1 MEHKQGGMMG
11 RTSRQTKILEIISK
25 KDIETQEELVA
36 ELKKVNFNV
45 TQATV
50 SRDIKELGLIKVLG
64 ESRKYKYALEKTGN
78 SNISVK
84 LTNLFRESV
93 ISIDSANN
101 LIVVKTLSGSANA
114 AAVMV
119 DKSGYDGVLG
129 CIAGD
134 DTFLIVCRN
143 EEVVEKVL
151 QKLHDIIR

>member
-1 MEHKQGGMMG
+1 MG

-36 ELKKVNFNV
+36 ELKKANFNV

>member
-1 MEHKQGGMMG
+1 MG

-36 ELKKVNFNV
+36 ELKKANFNV

-64 ESRKYKYALEKTGN
+64 ESQKYKYALEKTGN

>member
-1 MEHKQGGMMG
+1 MG

>member
-1 MEHKQGGMMG
+1 MG
-11 RTSRQTKILEIISK
+11 RTARQTKILEIISQ

-36 ELKKVNFNV
+36 ELKKANFDV

-64 ESRKYKYALEKTGN
+64 ESRKYKYAVEKT
-78 SNISVK
+78 SNINVK
-84 LTNLFRESV
+84 LTNLFKESV

-119 DKSGYDGVLG
+119 DKSGFEGVLG

-143 EEVVEKVL
+143 EDVVKNIL
-151 QKLHDIIR
+151 QKLNDIIKN

>member
-1 MEHKQGGMMG
+1 MG
-11 RTSRQTKILEIISK
+11 RTTRQTKILEIISK

-36 ELKKVNFNV
+36 ELKKANFDV

-93 ISIDSANN
+93 ISIESANN

-119 DKSGYDGVLG
+119 DKSGYGGVLG

-134 DTFLIVCRN
+134 DTFLIVCKN
-143 EEVVEKVL
+143 EEVVDKVL
-151 QKLHDIIR
+151 EKLHDIIR

>member
-1 MEHKQGGMMG
+1 MG
-11 RTSRQTKILEIISK
+11 RTARQTKILEIISK
-25 KDIETQEELVA
+25 KDIETQEELVE
-36 ELKKVNFNV
+36 ELKKANFDV

-64 ESRKYKYALEKTGN
+64 ESRKYKYAVEKTT
-78 SNISVK
+78 NINVK
-84 LTNLFRESV
+84 LTNMFRESV

-114 AAVMV
+114 AAIMI
-119 DKSGYDGVLG
+119 DKSGFEGVLG

-143 EEVVEKVL
+143 EEVVQNIL
-151 QKLHDIIR
+151 QKLHDIIK

>member
-1 MEHKQGGMMG
+1 MG

-143 EEVVEKVL
+143 EEDV
-151 QKLHDIIR
+151 